1 MEKRLIVS
9 GKNAKSVTPP
19 VTAEILYLCG
29 VQGGV
34 TGGPGRIETL
44 YMFSALKHFL

>member
-19 VTAEILYLCG
+19 VTAESLYLCG
-29 VQGGV
+29 IQGGV
-34 TGGPGRIETL
+34 TGGPGRIEII
-44 YMFSALKHFL
+44 YIFSALKYFL